1 MAEPPPARDETHGA
15 DIHHHGSAQ
24 HAMATTGQS
33 YRQQDKHGK
42 KQQAEDDPHQCFVL
56 RPLHGPATA
65 AAIRTADE
73 VGQGRGVYASVVR
86 GWYAQQSPATKS
98 SSSGPSRRHSD
109 VGGGGKSWTGRAH
122 ERPSGSLSLG

>member
-65 AAIRTADE
+65 AAIRA
-73 VGQGRGVYASVVR
+73 A
-86 GWYAQQSPATKS
+86 P
-98 SSSGPSRRHSD
+98 
-109 VGGGGKSWTGRAH
+109 
-122 ERPSGSLSLG
+122 PSGSGTTRACLCGTRVVPASKDERTIVAVNYSLGLVQVVDSKC